1 MLTQDYEMLFLK
13 AKEKQYLELLEKQRY
28 YEIFELPFLIKQII
42 TKIKEVQIDS
52 TQRVSDLR
60 KKAKPD

>member
-28 YEIFELPFLIKQII
+28 YEIFELPFLIKQMI
-42 TKIKEVQIDS
+42 TKIEVQIDS